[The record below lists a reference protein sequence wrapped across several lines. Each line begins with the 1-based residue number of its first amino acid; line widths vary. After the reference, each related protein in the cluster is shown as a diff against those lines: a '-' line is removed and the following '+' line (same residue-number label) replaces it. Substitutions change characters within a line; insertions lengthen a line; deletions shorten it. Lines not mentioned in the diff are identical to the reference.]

1 MRLCLIA
8 GTINRYYPSDVG
20 WLNYHVDVSPRPIW
34 DAQAKIGVQPDF
46 VLDIADTAAVRTT
59 FREAMF
65 EAVHLHHVL
74 EHLPRPRGLVALE
87 NLAWLLADGGELD
100 IEVPDFLRVAR
111 AWLADEID
119 HAGAEQWVLGE
130 QLSAHEP
137 GDSHRALYTE
147 LVLRAALAE
156 AGFEVGDREE
166 TGYALRFVVRR
177 EPREEA

>member
-1 MRLCLIA
+1 MKLCLVV
-8 GTINRYYPSDVG
+8 GTINRYYPAEG
-20 WLNYHVDVSPRPIW
+20 WANYHVDVSPRPIW
-34 DAQAKIGVQPDF
+34 DRHANIGVQPDF
-46 VLDIADTAAVRTT
+46 VLDIADPDAVHTT
-59 FREAMF
+59 FREGMF
-65 EAVHLHHVL
+65 DAVRLHHVL

-87 NLAWLLADGGELD
+87 NLAWLLTDGGELD

-130 QLSAHEP
+130 QLSTHEP

-147 LVLRAALAE
+147 PVLRAALDE
-156 AGFEVGDREE
+156 AGFLCGDREE
-166 TGYALRFVVRR
+166 TGYALRFVARR